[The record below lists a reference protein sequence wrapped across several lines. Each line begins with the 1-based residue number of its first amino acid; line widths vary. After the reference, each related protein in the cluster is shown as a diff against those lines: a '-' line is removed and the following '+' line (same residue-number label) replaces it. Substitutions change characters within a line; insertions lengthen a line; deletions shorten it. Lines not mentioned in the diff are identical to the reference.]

1 MQIREKQEQLR
12 WLVLDRCLAD
22 QRHKYT
28 TTDLS
33 KKINKALYGYIEVQV
48 NTRLVLRDIEYLKE
62 KSTHHA
68 PIEEFTEEK
77 GERYYRYNKKG
88 YSIYHISLPFED
100 INILCSSLN

>member
-1 MQIREKQEQLR
+1 MQIREKQKQLR

-33 KKINKALYGYIEVQV
+33 KKINEALYGYTEVQV
-48 NTRLVLRDIEYLKE
+48 NPRSVLRDIEYLKE

-68 PIEEFTEEK
+68 PIEEFTDKNGKRYRSEE
-77 GERYYRYNKKG
+77 RR
-88 YSIYHISLPFED
+88 
-100 INILCSSLN
+100 

>member
-33 KKINKALYGYIEVQV
+33 KKINKALY
-48 NTRLVLRDIEYLKE
+48 
-62 KSTHHA
+62 
-68 PIEEFTEEK
+68 
-77 GERYYRYNKKG
+77 
-88 YSIYHISLPFED
+88 
-100 INILCSSLN
+100 